1 MLTYGNLDLKHLR
14 EVCDI
19 DFAHFTYKKHQCSC
33 CFGPKDLPARYWRN
47 HTIPEGDDYSFIL
60 FKNAENGSGTVTK
73 NDEIRNN
80 CCIEWSLTEEQLD
93 KVCNELQRQV
103 DGYFIVIK
111 PKDKYTCIQLRIV
124 GGK

>member
-1 MLTYGNLDLKHLR
+1 MLTYGDLDLKHLR

-33 CFGPKDLPARYWRN
+33 CYGPKDLPARYWRN
-47 HTIPEGDDYSFIL
+47 YTIPEGDKYSYIL

-80 CCIEWSLTEEQLD
+80 CCIEWSLTDEQLD

-103 DGYFIVIK
+103 DGYFTVIK
-111 PKDKYTCIQLRIV
+111 PKDKYTCIQLRLI
-124 GGK
+124 GGN